1 MKKLLAIIC
10 SMVLFAGN
18 IPAGAI
24 TAENNEP
31 QDAVKVRCS
40 PDLHEVIAG
49 CADAFMTANEDVVV
63 EVGLL
68 EDGSLNEWVAG
79 SGQIAFVTKGYME
92 GLDPQSNRIV
102 VIGREVYVPV
112 MNNNNPHRDLIMQ
125 QGISPA
131 EFAALYAA
139 EGTRNWGSA
148 LQNSSSIPV
157 NAYRIDDP
165 SFIAYLTD
173 FLHAESTEIAGTI
186 RESCGAVV
194 EAVKRDPNA
203 IGFCT
208 LNQLIEMEKAGT
220 PLPLTMVPVDLNG
233 NDQLDHFEKI
243 YTDVGALSR
252 GIWIGKYTGTLYSKI
267 FALTGISTLGAAEQ
281 ELISWIISNGQEV
294 LAENGYAPL
303 MENEKD
309 AILAG
314 LVSTPAAGDQGTL
327 APKRA
332 SAGFLII
339 LALLGIVVLTIIVLT
354 IFNRRSS
361 QTEDVLKSGGKDLV
375 HASEEVPG
383 GYYFDRSH
391 TWTFLERDGMIRV
404 GLDNFLQKVTGEI
417 TKVDLKAPG
426 YKVKKGETIFA
437 MIQHGKRLE
446 IKSPVTGTIVQQN
459 TKLVSNPALLS
470 TDPFNEGWICLV
482 EPINWVEEFGSYLKG
497 QKYSDWIKDEFVR
510 LKDFFAGAVNPATGQ
525 KIVLQDGGEVIEG
538 ILYDL
543 GPEVWEEFQTSF
555 LKN

>member
-10 SMVLFAGN
+10 SMVLFAGI

-40 PDLHEVIAG
+40 PDLQEVIAG
-49 CADAFMTANEDVVV
+49 CADAFMNANEDVKVD
-63 EVGLL
+63 VGLL
-68 EDGSLNEWVAG
+68 EEGSLNDWVAG
-79 SGQIAFVTKGYME
+79 TGQIAFVTKGYMD

-102 VIGREVYVPV
+102 VIGRDVYVPV
-112 MNNNNPHRDLIMQ
+112 MNNDNPYHDLIMQ
-125 QGISPA
+125 QGLSPA

-139 EGTRNWGSA
+139 EGTPRWGSA
-148 LQNSSSIPV
+148 LQNSSTVPV
-157 NAYRIDDP
+157 TAYRIDDP

-173 FLHAESTEIAGTI
+173 FLHAESPEIAGSVM
-186 RESCGAVV
+186 ESCGAVV

-208 LNQLIEMEKAGT
+208 LTQLIEMEKAGT
-220 PLPLTMVPVDLNG
+220 PLPLTMIPVDLNG
-233 NDQLDHFEKI
+233 NDQLDHFETI
-243 YTDVGALSR
+243 YTDVAALSR

-267 FALTGISTLGAAEQ
+267 FALTSASTFGAAEQ

-303 MENEKD
+303 MENEKE

-314 LVSTPAAGDQGTL
+314 LVSTPAVGDQGTL

-332 SAGFLII
+332 STGFLIV
-339 LALLGIVVLTIIVLT
+339 LALLGVLIVTIIVLT
-354 IFNRRSS
+354 IFNRRTPL
-361 QTEDVLKSGGKDLV
+361 TEEGLNEEGGGLIKASGD
-375 HASEEVPG
+375 VPG

-391 TWTFLERDGMIRV
+391 TWTFLERDGKIRV
-404 GLDNFLQKVTGEI
+404 GLDNFLQKVTGKI
-417 TKVDLKAPG
+417 TKVDLRAPG
-426 YKVKKGETIFA
+426 DKVKKGETIFA

-446 IKSPVTGTIVQQN
+446 IKSPVTGTIVSQN
-459 TKLVSNPALLS
+459 AKLVSDPGLLS
-470 TDPFNEGWICLV
+470 ADPFNEGWICLV
-482 EPINWVEEFGSYLKG
+482 EPVNWVEEFGSYMKG
-497 QKYSDWIKDEFVR
+497 EKYSDWIKDEFVR
-510 LKDFFAGAVNPATGQ
+510 LKDFFASVVNPATGQ

-538 ILYDL
+538 ILNDL
-543 GPEVWEEFQTSF
+543 GPEVWEDFQTSF
-555 LKN
+555 LK